1 MYFLLRQRDNLLSWG
16 VYFYI
21 LRYYW
26 IMNIAEYQK
35 RVDGA
40 INYLMQELGGLQLGR
55 ATPGLLDNVT
65 VYASYGTMKV
75 NQVGHV
81 SVLDNQTLKVE
92 CWDKAE
98 LKNVEKAIY
107 DAALGLTPQNE

>member
-1 MYFLLRQRDNLLSWG
+1 
-16 VYFYI
+16 
-21 LRYYW
+21 
-26 IMNIAEYQK
+26 MNIAEYQK